1 MTPDREERARV
12 AAAFARA
19 RAVLIDVDGVL
30 VAGGVAI
37 PGAAEFLAAL
47 GDRAF
52 IVSNNSTDTP
62 ASMAAKFA
70 RQGLVVAPERLS
82 LAGAV
87 MIDALAAEATG
98 LRVCLVAAPSLAD
111 YARSRGLVLD
121 DEAPV
126 VALARDT
133 GLTYARLHHAARRV
147 HAGARLV
154 VANPD
159 LTHPDVDG
167 GPVPETG
174 ALLAAVMACVPDA
187 RPEIVGKPERRLFA
201 AALAKA
207 GVGPEAALMI
217 GDNPAT
223 DGAGARAL
231 GIETILVGPRGTFA
245 GVADLVADAVR
256 PLTITREAPRQD
268 AIVRLLQQSDAY
280 SHALYAPEASYLIGV
295 DALGGTDMD
304 FLVARWE
311 GDAVGCGA
319 LRMLG
324 GAEGELKRVFV
335 SADMRGRGVADALM
349 RALEDGARRA
359 GIGRLLLETGPR
371 SDAALALYRRLG
383 YRVRGPFGTYPD
395 HPDSVFM
402 EKEL

>member
-1 MTPDREERARV
+1 MTDREEKARA

-47 GDRAF
+47 GARAF

-62 ASMAAKFA
+62 AAMTAKFA

-87 MIDALAAEATG
+87 MVDTLAAEAPG
-98 LRVCLVAAPSLAD
+98 QRVCLVAAESLAA
-111 YARSRGLVLD
+111 YARAAGLDLRD
-121 DEAPV
+121 DAPT

-133 GLTYARLHHAARRV
+133 GLTYARLHHAARLV
-147 HAGARLV
+147 HGGARLV

-174 ALLAAVMACVPDA
+174 ALLAALLACAPAA
-187 RPEIVGKPERRLFA
+187 RPEIVGKPEARLFA
-201 AALAKA
+201 AAMARA

-245 GVADLVADAVR
+245 GVADLVAFAASSLTVARETPVQDAVR
-256 PLTITREAPRQD
+256 ALIRDADAFSQSLYEAD
-268 AIVRLLQQSDAY
+268 
-280 SHALYAPEASYLIGV
+280 ASYLMEV
-295 DALGGTDMD
+295 DAMCGPEVR
-304 FLVARWE
+304 FLVARWD
-311 GDAVGCGA
+311 GRAVGCGA
-319 LRMLG
+319 LLLG
-324 GAEGELKRVFV
+324 PDGDAEIKRIYVDPA
-335 SADMRGRGVADALM
+335 SRGRGVAGAVM
-349 RALEDGARRA
+349 RGLEDAARRA
-359 GIGRLLLETGPR
+359 GVARLLLETGPY
-371 SDAALALYRRLG
+371 STDALALYRRFG
-383 YRVRGPFGTYPD
+383 YRERGRFGSYPD
-395 HPDSVFM
+395 HPLSVFM
-402 EKEL
+402 EKVL